1 MYRDA
6 SMAYLRRTTRVKLY
20 ILGQTSIDYLEIW
33 EFTEIVG
40 VYSTKAKAVAAAK
53 RLKLESY
60 SIEVRKLDS

>member
-1 MYRDA
+1 
-6 SMAYLRRTTRVKLY
+6 VKLY
-20 ILGQTSIDYLEIW
+20 VLGKTSIDYLEIW

-40 VYSTKAKAVAAAK
+40 VFSTRAKAVAAAK